1 MDELLE
7 LFEQKKLKKQDVK
20 ATERK
25 MESDV
30 TDRLGGNEIAYLNTF
45 LKKGE
50 MIDGKKY
57 KSIDGILS
65 KYKKSMNPT
74 QFKTDAN
81 IQMLAPIIAAMIST
95 LEGNK

>member
-20 ATERK
+20 ATEKK
-25 MESDV
+25 MEKDV
-30 TDRLGGNEIAYLNTF
+30 TDMIGNNEITFLNTF
-45 LKKGE
+45 LKKGQ

-57 KSIDGILS
+57 KSVDSILL

-95 LEGNK
+95 LEGK